1 MDFKLLFT
9 FEISSDHHFQHL
21 KELSVRDETVFVH
34 VIDLKGDLINLK
46 GRKRENIL
54 HFNLE
59 SLSPL
64 T

>member
-34 VIDLKGDLINLK
+34 VIDFECNLIMHLIIIILKN
-46 GRKRENIL
+46 N
-54 HFNLE
+54 
-59 SLSPL
+59 
-64 T
+64 